1 MKVRRYATALTM
13 LMAAT
18 ACSQADQTVPYK
30 QSKGW
35 AAVCLGRL
43 TVDWPERVLVAEAD
57 ALHSSGYGF
66 DPGIVGAATA
76 RPTWNRIKV
85 QETVPTNAVYLK
97 GIRSDVAS
105 DVQNAIRRLTPEE
118 KKNDGEADLGD
129 PNTYGFNLGGA
140 FDIGYLDD
148 SDQRIRLFVGGTGKG
163 ESATAKDIQDKY
175 RYLRRIYTP
184 RAPITL
190 PTQSGVCTPWGF
202 FKDEPSLPN
211 PDYNIEIAVRSL
223 KYPSLIFFV
232 TTRPATERD
241 PRRIED
247 LRDPNDIKA
256 EDVTAIKGM
265 GAVAALFALA
275 DIKKLHPAERI
286 TLAGQPARLIAREY
300 RHDGHLAG
308 SGGAGAA
315 YEIQADAVG
324 VAGDPGRPVVNI
336 RMAAALPDPDPLPPP
351 TRHMSFGKEI
361 VQEYQPKR
369 PALKGV
375 KTPPFDEAMVYFKQV
390 IASVRPMTQLPSVT
404 VSAAA
409 PESTAPQATTASAP
423 R

>member
-1 MKVRRYATALTM
+1 MKIRYAVTSALLLATA
-13 LMAAT
+13 
-18 ACSQADQTVPYK
+18 ACSQENQLLPYK
-30 QSKGW
+30 QAEGW
-35 AAVCLGRL
+35 TSVCLGRL
-43 TVDWPERVLVAEAD
+43 NVDWPRNILVSEAD
-57 ALHSSGYGF
+57 ALHFSGYGF

-85 QETVPTNAVYLK
+85 QETVPANLLDLK
-97 GIRSDVAS
+97 GIRSDAEFEVKK
-105 DVQNAIRRLTPEE
+105 AIRRITPQ
-118 KKNDGEADLGD
+118 KAKNDGEANLGT
-129 PNTYGFNLGGA
+129 PLAYGFNSGGA
-140 FDIGYLDD
+140 FDIGYLDK

-163 ESATAKDIQDKY
+163 EAATKKDIQDKY
-175 RYLRRIYTP
+175 KYLRRIYAP
-184 RAPITL
+184 RDPTTL

-211 PDYNIEIAVRSL
+211 PDYSIEIAVRSL

-232 TTRPATERD
+232 TTRPATDSD
-241 PRRIED
+241 PKRIED
-247 LRDPNDIKA
+247 LRNPNDIKA
-256 EDVTAIKGM
+256 EDITAIKGM

-275 DIKKLHPAERI
+275 DIKKLHPAEKI

-324 VAGDPGRPVVNI
+324 VAGDPGQPVINI

-351 TRHMSFGKEI
+351 TRYESFGKEI
-361 VQEYQPKR
+361 VQEYKPRR

-375 KTPPFDEAMVYFKQV
+375 KTPPFDEAMAYFKQV
-390 IASVRPMTQLPSVT
+390 IASVRLMKELPVATASVC
-404 VSAAA
+404 
-409 PESTAPQATTASAP
+409 ASAP
-423 R
+423 ARGNDGP